1 MEEKPKF
8 WPELPPVP
16 VDPLYRLLYQSSV
29 GYKTFCALKAALE
42 LKLFDHLATPK
53 RAEEVAR
60 AAGLDPVIT
69 ANLCRYLAG
78 LGLLEQE
85 DELYRVGAL
94 GKLYLCSEAP
104 WFQERVLQTL
114 KGTFKLWEGLA
125 ERALKGPLPVTE
137 EAFFGEDHIHAL
149 AAEALCGELQR
160 TVRMVAE
167 LPDFWRAKRLLD
179 LGGGHGLYAVASTKL
194 RPELEVCVFDL
205 PAVLSHTAR
214 YAQEHG
220 VKLKLIGGDFW
231 QDELGKGYDIVFFA
245 YTPGGRKPELLPKI
259 HACLNPGGLFVSKHC
274 FYARAEAS
282 KSALLDLEWSL
293 TAWARVKKAGR
304 VYSFAGDLSYEDYLD
319 RLGEFFVVEKII
331 EAEAFAGPPL
341 GKIGDTLDS
350 RIIVARRK

>member
-1 MEEKPKF
+1 MEDKPKF

-16 VDPLYRLLYQSSV
+16 VAPLYRFLYRSSV
-29 GYKTFCALKAALE
+29 GYKSFCALKAALE
-42 LKLFDHLATPK
+42 LKLFDHLISPR

-69 ANLCRYLAG
+69 ANLCRYLAE

-85 DELYRVGAL
+85 GELYHAGAL
-94 GKLYLCSEAP
+94 GELYLRSDAP
-104 WFQERVLQTL
+104 RLQKRVLQTL
-114 KGTFKLWEGLA
+114 ERTFRLWEGLA
-125 ERALKGPLPVTE
+125 ERAREGPLPVTE

-160 TVRMVAE
+160 TVRVVAE
-167 LPDFWRAKRLLD
+167 FPDFWQAKKLLD
-179 LGGGHGLYAVASTKL
+179 LGGGHGLCAVAFAKL

-205 PAVLSHTAR
+205 PAVLIHTAR
-214 YAQEHG
+214 YASDHG
-220 VKLKLIGGDFW
+220 VKLEFIGGDFW

-245 YTPGGRKPELLPKI
+245 YNPGGKKPELLPKI
-259 HACLNPGGLFVSKHC
+259 HASLNPGGLFVSKHC

-293 TAWARVKKAGR
+293 TALARVKKAGR
-304 VYSFAGDLSYEDYLD
+304 VYSFTSDLSYEDYLE
-319 RLGEFFVVEKII
+319 RLGELFAVEKIM

-341 GKIGDTLDS
+341 GKIGDALDS
-350 RIIVARRK
+350 RIIVARKK